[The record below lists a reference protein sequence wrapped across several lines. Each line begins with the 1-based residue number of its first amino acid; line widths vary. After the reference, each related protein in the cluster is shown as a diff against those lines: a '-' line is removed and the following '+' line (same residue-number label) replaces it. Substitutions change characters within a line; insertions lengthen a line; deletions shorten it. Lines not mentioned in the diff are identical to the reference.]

1 MLPRRYSD
9 AMPDKTAFNI
19 ALRAASPED
28 ILALSAIMNLAI
40 RELLK
45 AHLAP
50 EQVAASHEIM
60 GIDTQ
65 LIEDGTYLVAETNGE
80 IAGCGGWSR
89 RATHFGGDHSPG
101 RDARL
106 LDPAT
111 EPARVRAM
119 YTHPRFARRGVG
131 RAILAQCEKA
141 AAAGGFTSVALV
153 ATMGGL
159 PLYRACGYEDIE
171 PFDEMTSAGVAVPL
185 MRMQKR
191 L

>member
-1 MLPRRYSD
+1 MSNSPAIRCTLRLAHD
-9 AMPDKTAFNI
+9 A
-19 ALRAASPED
+19 D
-28 ILALSAIMNLAI
+28 IPALSAVMEAAI
-40 RELLK
+40 SELLK
-45 AHLAP
+45 AHLTP
-50 EQVAASHEIM
+50 DQVVASHAIM
-60 GIDTQ
+60 GLDTQ
-65 LIEDGTYLVAETNGE
+65 LIDDGTYFAAEADGA

-119 YTHPRFARRGVG
+119 YTHPHFARRGVG

-141 AAAGGFTSVALV
+141 AAGAGFKAVALV

-159 PLYRACGYEDIE
+159 PLYRACGYADVEL
-171 PFDEMTSAGVAVPL
+171 FDEPTPGGVSVPL
-185 MRMQKR
+185 MRMLKQ